1 MPEVRMLARLW
12 RGKATLHFPAVTATG
27 ARTARP
33 GAASGPGRAAVMM
46 CLLSALLGPAS
57 DALAAPPVARSAAPS
72 SAPATAP
79 ATAQSAAPS
88 SAARSAPMSFPAR
101 PLRLVVPFPAGGVP
115 DAIART
121 LAEKL
126 TAKLGVPVEVDN
138 RPSANGTTAGDVV
151 AKASSDGHTLLLH
164 QSTMLIQSGV
174 EPLPYDVVRDFTPVA
189 RVAAMPLFLV
199 IDARLPIRTAQQWLA
214 AVRAN
219 PGAYSVGTAQA
230 GTPAHLYAEY
240 AVRGIPNGVPLVTAK
255 GEAALVQEMLAGRIS
270 ACFCNFAAVQ
280 QHVREGTLRL
290 LGVAGSARSSLAP
303 GVPTLHESGL
313 DGYGA
318 GPWLGV
324 LAPAKTPR
332 AIVAKLATVLDEV
345 VREGDVARRL
355 ESVGLTP
362 LRDSPEAFATSIRSE
377 SIQWQVILRQAGG
390 PVEP

>member
-27 ARTARP
+27 APGARP
-33 GAASGPGRAAVMM
+33 RAAAGPGRAVVVM
-46 CLLSALLGPAS
+46 CLLSALLGPVS
-57 DALAAPPVARSAAPS
+57 DALAAPPAAQSNAQPATPSAAPS
-72 SAPATAP
+72 GA
-79 ATAQSAAPS
+79 
-88 SAARSAPMSFPAR
+88 AARSASMSFPAR

-115 DAIART
+115 DAIARM

-126 TAKLGVPVEVDN
+126 TARLGVPVEVDN

-199 IDARLPIRTAQQWLA
+199 IDARLPIRTPQQWIA

-270 ACFCNFAAVQ
+270 ACFCNFAPVQ

-290 LGVAGSARSSLAP
+290 LGVAGSARSPLAP

-332 AIVAKLATVLDEV
+332 AIVARLATVLDEV
-345 VREGDVARRL
+345 MREGDVGRRL

-377 SIQWQVILRQAGG
+377 SIQWQVILRQAGR

>member
-27 ARTARP
+27 APGARP
-33 GAASGPGRAAVMM
+33 RAAAGPGRAVVVM
-46 CLLSALLGPAS
+46 CLLSALLGPVS
-57 DALAAPPVARSAAPS
+57 DAQAAPPAAQSNAQAATPSAAPS
-72 SAPATAP
+72 GA
-79 ATAQSAAPS
+79 
-88 SAARSAPMSFPAR
+88 AARSASMSFPAR

-126 TAKLGVPVEVDN
+126 AARLGVPVEVDN

-199 IDARLPIRTAQQWLA
+199 IDARLPIRTPQQWIA

-270 ACFCNFAAVQ
+270 ACFCNFAPVQ

-290 LGVAGSARSSLAP
+290 LGVAGSARSPLAP

-332 AIVAKLATVLDEV
+332 AIVARLATVLDEV
-345 VREGDVARRL
+345 MREGDVGRRL

-377 SIQWQVILRQAGG
+377 SIQWQVILRQAGR

>member
-27 ARTARP
+27 APGARP
-33 GAASGPGRAAVMM
+33 RAAAGPGRAVVVM
-46 CLLSALLGPAS
+46 CLLSALLGPVS
-57 DALAAPPVARSAAPS
+57 DALAAPPAAQSNAQPATPSAAPS
-72 SAPATAP
+72 GA
-79 ATAQSAAPS
+79 
-88 SAARSAPMSFPAR
+88 AARSASMSFPAR

-126 TAKLGVPVEVDN
+126 AARLGVPVEVDN

-199 IDARLPIRTAQQWLA
+199 IDARLPIRTPQQWIA

-270 ACFCNFAAVQ
+270 ACFCNFAPVQ

-290 LGVAGSARSSLAP
+290 LGVAGSARSPLAP

-332 AIVAKLATVLDEV
+332 AIVARLATVLDEV
-345 VREGDVARRL
+345 MREGDVGRRL

-362 LRDSPEAFATSIRSE
+362 LRDSPEAFATSIRAE
-377 SIQWQVILRQAGG
+377 SIQWQVILRQAGR

>member
-12 RGKATLHFPAVTATG
+12 RGKATLRFPAVTATG
-27 ARTARP
+27 APGARP
-33 GAASGPGRAAVMM
+33 HAAAGPRRAVVVM
-46 CLLSALLGPAS
+46 CLLSALLGPVS
-57 DALAAPPVARSAAPS
+57 DALAAPPAAQSSAQPTAQPTAPSAAPS
-72 SAPATAP
+72 GATG
-79 ATAQSAAPS
+79 
-88 SAARSAPMSFPAR
+88 RSASMSFPAR

-199 IDARLPIRTAQQWLA
+199 IDARLPIRTPQQWIA

-270 ACFCNFAAVQ
+270 ACFCNFAPVQ

-290 LGVAGSARSSLAP
+290 LGVAGSARSPLAP

-332 AIVAKLATVLDEV
+332 AIVARLATVLDEV

-377 SIQWQVILRQAGG
+377 SIQWQVILRQAGR

>member
-1 MPEVRMLARLW
+1 M
-12 RGKATLHFPAVTATG
+12 HFPAVTATG
-27 ARTARP
+27 APGARP
-33 GAASGPGRAAVMM
+33 RAAAGPGRAVVVM
-46 CLLSALLGPAS
+46 CLLSALLGPVS
-57 DALAAPPVARSAAPS
+57 DALAAPPAAQSNAQPATPSAAPS
-72 SAPATAP
+72 GA
-79 ATAQSAAPS
+79 
-88 SAARSAPMSFPAR
+88 AARSASMSFPAR

-126 TAKLGVPVEVDN
+126 AARLGVPVEVDN

-199 IDARLPIRTAQQWLA
+199 IDARLPIRTPQQWIA

-270 ACFCNFAAVQ
+270 ACFCNFAPVQ

-290 LGVAGSARSSLAP
+290 LGVAGSARSPLAP

-332 AIVAKLATVLDEV
+332 AIVARLATVLDEV
-345 VREGDVARRL
+345 MREGDVGRRL

-362 LRDSPEAFATSIRSE
+362 LRDSPEAFATSIRAE
-377 SIQWQVILRQAGG
+377 SIQWQVILRQAGR

>member
-27 ARTARP
+27 APGARP
-33 GAASGPGRAAVMM
+33 RAAAGPGRAVVVM
-46 CLLSALLGPAS
+46 CLLSALLGPVS
-57 DALAAPPVARSAAPS
+57 DALAAPPAAQSNAQPATPSAAPS
-72 SAPATAP
+72 GA
-79 ATAQSAAPS
+79 
-88 SAARSAPMSFPAR
+88 AARSASMSFPAR

-126 TAKLGVPVEVDN
+126 AARLGVPVEVDN

-199 IDARLPIRTAQQWLA
+199 IDARLPIRTPQQWIA

-270 ACFCNFAAVQ
+270 ACFCNFAPVQ

-290 LGVAGSARSSLAP
+290 LGVAGSARSPLAP

-332 AIVAKLATVLDEV
+332 AIVARLATVLDEV
-345 VREGDVARRL
+345 MREGDVGRRL

-377 SIQWQVILRQAGG
+377 SIQWQVILRQAGR

>member
-27 ARTARP
+27 APGARP
-33 GAASGPGRAAVMM
+33 RAAAGPGRAVVVM
-46 CLLSALLGPAS
+46 CLLSALLGPVS
-57 DALAAPPVARSAAPS
+57 DGLAAPPAAQSNAQPATPSAAPS
-72 SAPATAP
+72 GA
-79 ATAQSAAPS
+79 
-88 SAARSAPMSFPAR
+88 AARSASMSFPAR

-126 TAKLGVPVEVDN
+126 TARLGVPVEVDN

-199 IDARLPIRTAQQWLA
+199 IDARLPIRTPQQWIA

-270 ACFCNFAAVQ
+270 ACFCNFAPVQ

-290 LGVAGSARSSLAP
+290 LGVAGSARSPLAP

-332 AIVAKLATVLDEV
+332 AIVARLATVLDEV
-345 VREGDVARRL
+345 MREGDVGRRL

-377 SIQWQVILRQAGG
+377 SIQWQVILRQAGR

>member
-27 ARTARP
+27 APGARP
-33 GAASGPGRAAVMM
+33 RAAAGPGRAVVLM
-46 CLLSALLGPAS
+46 CLLSALLGPVS
-57 DALAAPPVARSAAPS
+57 GGLAAPPAAQSNAQPATPSAAPS
-72 SAPATAP
+72 GA
-79 ATAQSAAPS
+79 
-88 SAARSAPMSFPAR
+88 AARSASMSFPAR

-126 TAKLGVPVEVDN
+126 TARLGVPVEVDN

-199 IDARLPIRTAQQWLA
+199 IDARLPIRTPQQWIA

-270 ACFCNFAAVQ
+270 ACFCNFAPVQ

-290 LGVAGSARSSLAP
+290 LGVAGSARSPLAP

-332 AIVAKLATVLDEV
+332 AIVARLATVLDEV
-345 VREGDVARRL
+345 MREGDVGRRL

-362 LRDSPEAFATSIRSE
+362 LRDSPEAFATSIRAE
-377 SIQWQVILRQAGG
+377 SIQWQVILRQAGR

>member
-12 RGKATLHFPAVTATG
+12 RGKATLHFPAGTATG

-57 DALAAPPVARSAAPS
+57 DALAAPPVARSTAPS

>member
-12 RGKATLHFPAVTATG
+12 RGKATLHFPAVTA
-27 ARTARP
+27 ARAREARP
-33 GAASGPGRAAVMM
+33 GARQSAACGPGRAVVLM

-57 DALAAPPVARSAAPS
+57 DALAASPAAPSPAPSTAPSAAP
-72 SAPATAP
+72 
-79 ATAQSAAPS
+79 AA
-88 SAARSAPMSFPAR
+88 AGRSAPMSFPGR

-199 IDARLPIRTAQQWLA
+199 IDARLPIRTPQQWVA

-290 LGVAGSARSSLAP
+290 LGVAGSARSPLAP

-345 VREGDVARRL
+345 VRERDVERRL

-377 SIQWQVILRQAGG
+377 SIQWQVILRQAGR